1 MSELNERLLAHW
13 AAWGSPTNREACVN
27 EDRMAF
33 DCREAAVEIA
43 ALRVDAM
50 RYRWLRDDKS
60 LMSWQTLNNIK
71 KDRRKKWR
79 YPGVPIPMR
88 LQHRYKP

>member
-1 MSELNERLLAHW
+1 MPCFGLS
-13 AAWGSPTNREACVN
+13 
-27 EDRMAF
+27 
-33 DCREAAVEIA
+33 
-43 ALRVDAM
+43 
-50 RYRWLRDDKS
+50 Y
-60 LMSWQTLNNIK
+60 IK